1 MWVPSSSVCD
11 KEYPLQVKLVI
22 EHSNHGNQ
30 TTVYTV
36 KANNMFTSSTTKLIV
51 KSKSWIY
58 KSIFHSEI
66 VRVTFAKRKVIWFGA
81 NVWALKLQHS
91 KPSTSDGIPDVFIVH
106 KQIDWQGFGDLQ
118 EVCSNSNIVRTCT
131 SCAQKSYTVLS
142 ERIYVALNHNTCKTT
157 RGGVPEVLLFNKSW
171 DFIE

>member
-1 MWVPSSSVCD
+1 MLVPTSSVCD
-11 KEYPLQVKLVI
+11 KEYPLQEKLVI

-36 KANNMFTSSTTKLIV
+36 KAKKMFTSSTTKLIV

-66 VRVTFAKRKVIWFGA
+66 VRVSFAKRQVIWFEA